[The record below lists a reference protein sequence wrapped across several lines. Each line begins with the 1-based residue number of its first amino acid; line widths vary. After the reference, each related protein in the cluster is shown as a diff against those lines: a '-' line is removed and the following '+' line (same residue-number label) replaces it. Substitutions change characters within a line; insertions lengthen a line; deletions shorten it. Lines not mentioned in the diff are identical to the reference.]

1 MERRFIQLLFSA
13 LLATALTAAAAE
25 GPQPGAAVRGPAPKP
40 ASKKAAPSK
49 SAPDAGAQKNVDVCK
64 LLTAADIQSVQGD
77 RVEEVKPSTQ
87 TSSGLQISQCLFR
100 TAMPARSVSV
110 ALAASSRQKP
120 RDFWRKQFHSEIDKQ
135 DPETKEAASAT
146 KHAPEPD
153 TDKEEGPEA
162 RPIPGLGD
170 EAYWVGGPISGA
182 LYVLRGGSFIRI
194 SVGGERQES
203 ARIEKSITLARAALK
218 RM

>member
-13 LLATALTAAAAE
+13 LLATALIAAAAGAE

-40 ASKKAAPSK
+40 ASKKAAPNK
-49 SAPDAGAQKNVDVCK
+49 PVPDSTAQKNVDVCK

-87 TSSGLQISQCLFR
+87 TSSGLLISQCLFR
-100 TAMPARSVSV
+100 TAMPAKSVSL

-120 RDFWRKQFHSEIDKQ
+120 RDFWRKQFHSETDKQ
-135 DPETKEAASAT
+135 DPEAKETTSTT

-153 TDKEEGPEA
+153 KEEGSQA

-170 EAYWVGGPISGA
+170 EAYWVGGPITGA
-182 LYVLRGGSFIRI
+182 LYVLRGGSFIRV
-194 SVGGERQES
+194 SVGGERQEF